1 MRWSRGVERAVP
13 AGVAAVAASY
23 AYAGFTR
30 EFVVAPLT
38 RAVVRYSPDALV
50 AFAITEL
57 GSASQTLIL
66 VGSLVAATALF
77 AATGAVGWATGEAAS
92 HEWVGVPVGA
102 LAAGLLGWLL
112 APTWDVGF
120 VTGLAV
126 GLVLA
131 AFAVPV
137 PLGSAPGAPRRRVLR
152 AAAGVAASA
161 GVGSLLASERTY
173 RADTVVRDPA
183 AADLLGAA
191 DARSLAV
198 PDIEPLVSRS
208 FYEVD
213 VNVVNPHVQREDWS
227 LSVTGPGVDADYDF
241 DALRGFDVE
250 HRFVTLR
257 CVGDALNGRKVD
269 TALWTGVPVRAL
281 LSDVDA
287 PAGCCVVTRAADDY
301 YQGFPRAAL
310 RDGLLAFRMNGKPLP
325 RAHGA
330 PVRLLVP
337 GHWGE
342 INVKWLTELELRD
355 EPATGYW
362 EERGWHGTGPV
373 NTVAKLHHAE
383 RNGNRVTVGGH
394 AYAGTRGVSRVEV
407 SPDGGE
413 TWHEAALSPR
423 LPGAHGENGEQLR
436 ETARDAWR
444 QWRYEFT
451 ASEEREVVVRAVE
464 ADGTVQPRERSP
476 AKPDGASGWVSER
489 V

>member
-1 MRWSRGVERAVP
+1 MRWLPGVERAVP

-38 RAVVRYSPDALV
+38 RIVVRFSPDSLV
-50 AFAITEL
+50 GFAITQL
-57 GSASQTLIL
+57 GSTAQTLVL
-66 VGSLVAATALF
+66 AASLVAAAGLF
-77 AATGAVGWATGEAAS
+77 GAAGAIGWAAGDTVGR
-92 HEWVGVPVGA
+92 EWVAIPVGA
-102 LAAGLLGWLL
+102 VAAGLLGWLL
-112 APTWDVGF
+112 APTWEVGI

-126 GLVLA
+126 GLVLT

-137 PLGSAPGAPRRRVLR
+137 SGSAPGAPRRRVLR

-173 RADTVVRDPA
+173 SADSVVRDPVA
-183 AADLLGAA
+183 VDLLEGA

-198 PDIEPLVSRS
+198 PDVEPLVSRS

-213 VNVVNPHVQREDWS
+213 VNVVNPRVRTEDWT
-227 LSVTGPGVDADYDF
+227 LSVTGSRIDTEYDF
-241 DALRGFDVE
+241 DALREFDVE

-257 CVGDALNGRKVD
+257 CVGDALNGRKMD
-269 TALWTGVPVRAL
+269 TALWTGIPVRAL
-281 LSDVDA
+281 LSKLDA
-287 PAGCCVVTRAADDY
+287 PTNCCVVTRAADDY
-301 YQGFPRAAL
+301 HQEFPQAAL

-342 INVKWLTELELRD
+342 INVKWLDEIELRD

-383 RNGNRVTVGGH
+383 RDGDRVTVGGH

-413 TWHEAALSPR
+413 TWREAELSPR
-423 LPGAHGENGEQLR
+423 LPGAHGEHGSQLR
-436 ETARDAWR
+436 EMARDAWR
-444 QWRYEFT
+444 QWRYKFT
-451 ASEEREVVVRAVE
+451 ASGEREVVVRTVE
-464 ADGTVQPRERSP
+464 SDGTVQPRERSA